1 LKNLNDFIPEFLNG
15 GWVVLLIGAAGM
27 VARLITSVSSEE
39 TNGNNV
45 IKNILSA
52 MITSLLAWFILE
64 QFEIDSL
71 YKALIYGLAGLNSPE
86 ILKGIL
92 KITTSFSNN
101 PGEFISNIKSGKIDT
116 PPKRNTRVVKKP
128 VRKTINRK

>member
-1 LKNLNDFIPEFLNG
+1 MKNLNEFVPAFING

-27 VARLITSVSSEE
+27 IARLVTSNSPEE
-39 TNGNNV
+39 TSTNNIV
-45 IKNILSA
+45 KNIMAA

-86 ILKGIL
+86 ILRGIL
-92 KITTSFSNN
+92 KISTSFSNN
-101 PGEFISNIKSGKIDT
+101 PGEFLSNIKSGKVST
-116 PPKRNTRVVKKP
+116 PPKRTTRAVRKP
-128 VRKTINRK
+128 VKRK